1 MITCICKSGAFVAFP
16 QQDVSDQ
23 TVWINLPQNSKQ
35 SEVTWRLR
43 PFADDAAIS
52 NTKATLK
59 SKSCRA
65 SRNALAPLTHR
76 GKASMLQV
84 HEKRTSSSPAMI
96 ERRYRCTR
104 KGSRRSG
111 AIIFCGFAAEA
122 IFLSSRKSHALK
134 THGRGG
140 ESSTTVCAIS
150 GAHKFRPSGQP
161 GPRSMGK
168 RRTSTA

>member
-1 MITCICKSGAFVAFP
+1 MTKLCGSTCLKIRSKVR
-16 QQDVSDQ
+16 
-23 TVWINLPQNSKQ
+23 LPGGYVPSLTMPLYRTLRLPSK
-35 SEVTWRLR
+35 
-43 PFADDAAIS
+43 A
-52 NTKATLK
+52 KAVEPHAMHLP
-59 SKSCRA
+59 
-65 SRNALAPLTHR
+65 PLTHR